1 MDEGLKRRLIG
12 ATVLVSLAVIFLPML
27 LEDKPVVDTAL
38 EESNIPPRPEG
49 NFSSRVLPLESESLS
64 ALPEPDT
71 SEPVADQQVEEV
83 AKQEQPALFEPNVGQ
98 KEASPAE
105 PASPPK
111 AEQNT
116 DPAVSETA
124 EPPPAKVAT
133 TQPPQIA
140 EGLSAWVVQVGSF
153 SKRQNADNVAQELQG
168 KKFPAFVEE
177 KELDGKTY
185 YRVLVGP
192 ETDRA
197 EAGKLW
203 EKVKPA
209 LEKWKLVSRLR
220 SYP

>member
-27 LEDKPVVDTAL
+27 LEDKPVVDTTL

-64 ALPEPDT
+64 TLPEADT
-71 SEPVADQQVEEV
+71 SEPVADQQVEAV
-83 AKQEQPALFEPNVGQ
+83 AKQEQPALFEPTVGP
-98 KEASPAE
+98 KDPAPAE
-105 PASPPK
+105 STSQPQ
-111 AEQNT
+111 AEQKT
-116 DPAVSETA
+116 EPAVSSTT
-124 EPPPAKVAT
+124 EPAPAKAET
-133 TQPPQIA
+133 TKPPQPA

-177 KELDGKTY
+177 KEVKGKTY

>member
-1 MDEGLKRRLIG
+1 VDEGLKRRLIG

-27 LEDKPVVDTAL
+27 LEDKPVVDTTL
-38 EESNIPPRPEG
+38 DESNIPPRPEG

-64 ALPEPDT
+64 TLPEPDS
-71 SEPVADQQVEEV
+71 SEQVADSQVEAV
-83 AKQEQPALFEPNVGQ
+83 AQQEPPGLFEPEVGQ
-98 KEASPAE
+98 KEPTPVETARETPAVPEDTPKEARSEPVKPAE
-105 PASPPK
+105 ISTAPK
-111 AEQNT
+111 L
-116 DPAVSETA
+116 
-124 EPPPAKVAT
+124 
-133 TQPPQIA
+133 A
-140 EGLSAWVVQVGSF
+140 EGVPAWVVQVGSF
-153 SKRQNADNVAQELQG
+153 SKRDNADRVSNELKEKSFQ
-168 KKFPAFVEE
+168 AFVEE
-177 KELDGKTY
+177 KEVKGKTY